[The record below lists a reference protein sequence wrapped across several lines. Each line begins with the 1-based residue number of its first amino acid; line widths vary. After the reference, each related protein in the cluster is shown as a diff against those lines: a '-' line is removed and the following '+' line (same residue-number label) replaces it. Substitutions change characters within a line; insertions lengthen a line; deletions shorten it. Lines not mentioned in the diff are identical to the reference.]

1 MAFNKTFNLP
11 NILTFM
17 RIASVPLVAACLY
30 VESVMG
36 GGQWLRWLALGVFTF
51 AGVTDYFD
59 GYFART
65 LKQTSALGKMLDPIA
80 DKLLVAVTLLMLAA
94 GDTIRGWS
102 LWAAVIILS
111 REILVSGLREFLAE
125 LRVSVPVTYI
135 AKWKTALQ
143 LISLGFL
150 IAGGAGDEVLPF
162 NTQIGITML
171 WIAALITLYTGYDY
185 FRAGAKHLLE
195 EDNE

>member
-1 MAFNKTFNLP
+1 MAYSKTFNLP
-11 NILTFM
+11 NILTYL
-17 RIASVPLVAACLY
+17 RIAAVPVIAGCLY
-30 VESVMG
+30 VESHLG
-36 GGQWLRWLALGVFTF
+36 GGQGWRWVALGFFAF

-59 GYFART
+59 GYFARI
-65 LKQTSALGKMLDPIA
+65 LNQTSILGKMLDPIA

-125 LRVSVPVTYI
+125 LRVSVPVSYI

-143 LISLGFL
+143 LFSLGFL

-162 NTQIGITML
+162 NTQIGITLL

-195 EDNE
+195 EE